1 MAKKAVTFVTGWSRY
16 NPGETA
22 AFDQAQADD
31 LIKQKKAVLAADQPV
46 AAGQVD
52 AEAVDFRD
60 TAAFKEASA
69 EIERAATERAAT
81 ELAERSNELDR
92 REAWLAERED
102 AIVKRERAAETDVSE
117 GEVSADKPADDKA
130 NPAAKPSGLPKQGR

>member
-31 LIKQKKAVLAADQPV
+31 LIKQKKAVLASDQPK
-46 AAGQVD
+46 
-52 AEAVDFRD
+52 AEDQTLTVNFDFRE

-69 EIERAATERAAT
+69 EIERAATE
-81 ELAERSNELDR
+81 LAERSSELDR
-92 REAWLAERED
+92 REAGLAEREN
-102 AIVKRERAAETDVSE
+102 ALAVREHAAETGE
-117 GEVSADKPADDKA
+117 GKGEGAADKPVDDKA

>member
-22 AFDQAQADD
+22 AFDLAQADG
-31 LIKQKKAVLAADQPV
+31 LIKQKKAVVAADQPKTED
-46 AAGQVD
+46 QTLTINF
-52 AEAVDFRD
+52 DFRD

-69 EIERAATERAAT
+69 EIERAATE
-81 ELAERSNELDR
+81 LAERSNELDR
-92 REAWLAERED
+92 REAGLDEREN
-102 AIVKRERAAETDVSE
+102 ALVERERAAETEVSE
-117 GEVSADKPADDKA
+117 GEGAAGKPADDKA

>member
-52 AEAVDFRD
+52 AAAVDFRD

-69 EIERAATERAAT
+69 KIERAAT

-92 REAWLAERED
+92 REAGLAERED

>member
-16 NPGETA
+16 NPGDTA
-22 AFDQAQADD
+22 AFEQVQADD
-31 LIKQKKAVLAADQPV
+31 LIRQKKAVVAADQPR

-52 AEAVDFRD
+52 GAAVDLRD

-69 EIERAATERAAT
+69 EIERAATE
-81 ELAERSNELDR
+81 LAERSSELDR
-92 REAWLAERED
+92 REAGLAEREN
-102 AIVKRERAAETDVSE
+102 ALAVREHAAETGE
-117 GEVSADKPADDKA
+117 GKGEGAADKPVDDKA